1 MAMPAMGK
9 ARIALGVGFILL
21 LIPLIGAAWDHLK
34 SSSGA
39 CADKAVTGI
48 PKTANMVYIEQK
60 EIYLNSAVCIAV
72 RGERYFKAERAD
84 IDAAILA
91 VAAAE
96 KEVAQAETQKL
107 PEARTKLETARKA
120 LATAEAALATKSAA
134 KPVYLFIDEVRT
146 PSSMD
151 VFTSDSKDV
160 KDNKDGWTWKTLNIR
175 APDDAGAADGK
186 LWRQIL
192 GGTPFEGSRDVTL
205 AFGDKEGTLPR
216 TDAVTAEKVK
226 LRVYHWP
233 LLVSGALG
241 LALMAAGL
249 IGLGWDTGLLRDTP
263 PPPPAPPAVAK
274 PPPFS
279 LARVQFAWW
288 LFLVIG
294 GYLYVWLVT
303 GQYIGVVTA
312 GVLALMG
319 ISGASGLA
327 AQVIDP
333 TPNPEES
340 RGFLRDIMSEKGTFV
355 LQRVQ
360 MAAWTLILGVIFLWA
375 TLTSF
380 SFPNF
385 DTNLLVMAGIVNGVY
400 LGFKF
405 KQ

>member
-9 ARIALGVGFILL
+9 ARIALGVGFILI

-34 SSSGA
+34 SSEGA
-39 CADKAVTGI
+39 CADKLVSAI
-48 PKTANMVYIEQK
+48 PKTANMVYIEQN

-72 RGERYFKAERAD
+72 RGERYFKAERAE

-96 KEVAQAETQKL
+96 KDVAQAETQKL
-107 PEARTKLETARKA
+107 PEARTKLEAARKA

-134 KPVYLFIDEVRT
+134 KAVYLFIDEVRT

-151 VFTSDSKDV
+151 VYTSDSKDV
-160 KDNKDGWTWKTLNIR
+160 KDNKDGWTWKKLYIR
-175 APDDAGAADGK
+175 APDDAGATEGK

-192 GGTPFEGSRDVTL
+192 GGTPFEGSRYVTL
-205 AFGDKEGTLPR
+205 GFGDKEGTLPR
-216 TDAVTAEKVK
+216 TDAVTVEKVK

-233 LLVSGALG
+233 LLVAGALG

-263 PPPPAPPAVAK
+263 PPAATAPA
-274 PPPFS
+274 PFS

-303 GQYIGVVTA
+303 GQFIGVVTA
-312 GVLALMG
+312 GVLALIG
-319 ISGASGLA
+319 ISGVSGLA

-333 TPNPEES
+333 TPNPNAS
-340 RGFLRDIMSEKGTFV
+340 QGFLRDIMSENNTFV

-360 MAAWTLILGVIFLWA
+360 MAAWTLILGVIFLWT

-385 DTNLLVMAGIVNGVY
+385 DANLLVLAGIVNGVY

>member
-1 MAMPAMGK
+1 MAMGK
-9 ARIALGVGFILL
+9 ARIALGVGFILI
-21 LIPLIGAAWDHLK
+21 LIPLIGAAWDHVR
-34 SSSGA
+34 SPDEA
-39 CADKAVTGI
+39 CANKAVTGI
-48 PKTANMVYIEQK
+48 PKTANMVYVEQK
-60 EIYLNSAVCIAV
+60 EIYLNSAVCVAV
-72 RGERYFKAERAD
+72 RAQRYFKAERAD
-84 IDAAILA
+84 VDAALQA
-91 VAAAE
+91 VADADKAE
-96 KEVAQAETQKL
+96 KDVAPAETQKL
-107 PEARTKLETARKA
+107 QEARAKLETARKA

-134 KPVYLFIDEVRT
+134 KAVYLFIDEVRT

-151 VFTSDSKDV
+151 VYTSDSKDT
-160 KDNKDGWTWKTLNIR
+160 KDNKDGWTWKALNIR

-192 GGTPFEGSRDVTL
+192 GGTPFGGSRYVAL
-205 AFGDKEGTLPR
+205 GLGDKEGTLPR
-216 TDAVTAEKVK
+216 TDAVIVEKVK

-233 LLVSGALG
+233 LLVAGALG

-263 PPPPAPPAVAK
+263 PPAATAPA
-274 PPPFS
+274 PFS

-303 GQYIGVVTA
+303 GQFIGVVTT

-319 ISGASGLA
+319 ISGVSGLA

-333 TPNPEES
+333 TPNPNAS
-340 RGFLRDIMSEKGTFV
+340 QGFLRDIMSENNTFV

-360 MAAWTLILGVIFLWA
+360 MAAWTLILGVIFLWT

-385 DTNLLVMAGIVNGVY
+385 DPNLLVLAGIVNGVY

>member
-9 ARIALGVGFILL
+9 ARIALGVGFILI
-21 LIPLIGAAWDHLK
+21 LIPLIGAAWDHLQG
-34 SSSGA
+34 SSGA
-39 CADKAVTGI
+39 CADKAATGI

-60 EIYLNSAVCIAV
+60 EIHLNRAVCIAV
-72 RGERYFKAERAD
+72 RGERYFKAERAE

-96 KEVAQAETQKL
+96 KEVGQAETQKL

-120 LATAEAALATKSAA
+120 LATAEAALVTKSAA
-134 KPVYLFIDEVRT
+134 KPVHLFIDEVRT

-151 VFTSDSKDV
+151 VYTSDSKDV

-175 APDDAGAADGK
+175 APDDAGAAEGK

-192 GGTPFEGSRDVTL
+192 SGTPYEGSRDVTL

-216 TDAVTAEKVK
+216 TDAVIVEKVK
-226 LRVYHWP
+226 LRVYHLP
-233 LLVSGALG
+233 LLISGALG

-263 PPPPAPPAVAK
+263 PPAPTAPV
-274 PPPFS
+274 PFS

-333 TPNPEES
+333 TPNTNPS
-340 RGFLRDIMSEKGTFV
+340 QGFLRDIMSENGTFV

-360 MAAWTLILGVIFLWA
+360 MAAWTLILGAIFLWT

-385 DTNLLVMAGIVNGVY
+385 DANLLVLAGIVNGVY

>member
-1 MAMPAMGK
+1 M
-9 ARIALGVGFILL
+9 
-21 LIPLIGAAWDHLK
+21 
-34 SSSGA
+34 
-39 CADKAVTGI
+39 
-48 PKTANMVYIEQK
+48 
-60 EIYLNSAVCIAV
+60 
-72 RGERYFKAERAD
+72 
-84 IDAAILA
+84 
-91 VAAAE
+91 AAAE

-107 PEARTKLETARKA
+107 PEARTKLETASKA

-151 VFTSDSKDV
+151 VYTSDLKDV

-175 APDDAGAADGK
+175 APDDAGAAEGK

-192 GGTPFEGSRDVTL
+192 SGTPYEGSRDVTL

-216 TDAVTAEKVK
+216 TDAVIVEKVK
-226 LRVYHWP
+226 LRVYHLP
-233 LLVSGALG
+233 LLISGALG

-263 PPPPAPPAVAK
+263 PPAPTAPA
-274 PPPFS
+274 PFS

-303 GQYIGVVTA
+303 GQFIGVVTA

-333 TPNPEES
+333 TPNTNPS
-340 RGFLRDIMSEKGTFV
+340 QGFLRDIMSESGTFV

-360 MAAWTLILGVIFLWA
+360 MAAWTVILGVIFLWT
-375 TLTSF
+375 TL
-380 SFPNF
+380 
-385 DTNLLVMAGIVNGVY
+385 DELLVSELRYQPAGDGGHRQRRLPGLQVQAVTDHCLSAQPIILPRKASQASICDRATNS
-400 LGFKF
+400 LGWWACEMSPGPQITVGMPWPRKMPASVP
-405 KQ
+405 

>member
-1 MAMPAMGK
+1 MAMGK
-9 ARIALGVGFILL
+9 ARIALGVGFILI
-21 LIPLIGAAWDHLK
+21 LIPLIGAAWDHVR
-34 SSSGA
+34 SPDEA
-39 CADKAVTGI
+39 CANKAVTGI
-48 PKTANMVYIEQK
+48 PKTANMVYVEQK
-60 EIYLNSAVCIAV
+60 EIYLNSAVCVAV
-72 RGERYFKAERAD
+72 RAQRYFKTERAD
-84 IDAAILA
+84 VDAALQA
-91 VAAAE
+91 VADADKAE
-96 KEVAQAETQKL
+96 KDVAPAETQKL
-107 PEARTKLETARKA
+107 QEARAKLETARKA

-134 KPVYLFIDEVRT
+134 KAVYLFIDEVRT

-151 VFTSDSKDV
+151 VYTSDSKDT
-160 KDNKDGWTWKTLNIR
+160 KDNKDGWTWKALNIR
-175 APDDAGAADGK
+175 APDDASAADGK

-192 GGTPFEGSRDVTL
+192 GGTPFEGSRYVAL
-205 AFGDKEGTLPR
+205 GLGDKEGTLPR
-216 TDAVTAEKVK
+216 TDAVIVEKVK

-233 LLVSGALG
+233 LLVAGALG

-263 PPPPAPPAVAK
+263 PPAATAPA
-274 PPPFS
+274 PFS

-303 GQYIGVVTA
+303 GQFIGVVTT

-319 ISGASGLA
+319 ISGVSGLA

-333 TPNPEES
+333 TPNPNAS
-340 RGFLRDIMSEKGTFV
+340 QGFLRDIMSENNTFV

-360 MAAWTLILGVIFLWA
+360 MAAWTLILGVIFLWT

-385 DTNLLVMAGIVNGVY
+385 DPNLLVLAGIVNGVY

>member
-1 MAMPAMGK
+1 MPMPAMGK
-9 ARIALGVGFILL
+9 ARIALGVGFILI
-21 LIPLIGAAWDHLK
+21 LIPIIGAAWDHLK
-34 SSSGA
+34 SSEGA
-39 CADKAVTGI
+39 CADKLVSAI
-48 PKTANMVYIEQK
+48 PKTANMVYIDQK

-72 RGERYFKAERAD
+72 RGERYFKAERAE

-96 KEVAQAETQKL
+96 KDVAQAETQKL
-107 PEARTKLETARKA
+107 PEAKTKLETARKA
-120 LATAEAALATKSAA
+120 LATAEATLATKSAA
-134 KPVYLFIDEVRT
+134 KAVYLFIDEVRT

-151 VFTSDSKDV
+151 VYTSDSKDV
-160 KDNKDGWTWKTLNIR
+160 KDNKDGWTWKKLNIR
-175 APDDAGAADGK
+175 APDDAGVAEGK

-192 GGTPFEGSRDVTL
+192 GGTPFEGSRHVAL
-205 AFGDKEGTLPR
+205 GFGDKEGTLPR
-216 TDAVTAEKVK
+216 TDAVTVEKVK

-233 LLVSGALG
+233 LLVAGALG

-263 PPPPAPPAVAK
+263 PAAATAPA
-274 PPPFS
+274 PFS

-303 GQYIGVVTA
+303 GQFIGVVTT

-319 ISGASGLA
+319 ISGVSGLA

-333 TPNPEES
+333 TPNPNAS
-340 RGFLRDIMSEKGTFV
+340 QGFLRDIMSENNTFV

-360 MAAWTLILGVIFLWA
+360 MAAWTLILGVIFLWT

-385 DTNLLVMAGIVNGVY
+385 DPNLLVLAGIVNGVY

>member
-1 MAMPAMGK
+1 MAMGK
-9 ARIALGVGFILL
+9 ARIALGVGFILI
-21 LIPLIGAAWDHLK
+21 LIPLIGAAWDHVR
-34 SSSGA
+34 SPDEA
-39 CADKAVTGI
+39 CANKAVTGI
-48 PKTANMVYIEQK
+48 PKTANMVYVEQK
-60 EIYLNSAVCIAV
+60 EIYLNSAVCVAV
-72 RGERYFKAERAD
+72 RAQRYFKAERAD
-84 IDAAILA
+84 VDAALQA
-91 VAAAE
+91 VVDADKAE
-96 KEVAQAETQKL
+96 KDVAPAETQKL
-107 PEARTKLETARKA
+107 QEARAKLETARKA

-134 KPVYLFIDEVRT
+134 KAVYLFIDEVRT

-151 VFTSDSKDV
+151 VYTSDSKDT
-160 KDNKDGWTWKTLNIR
+160 KDNKDGWTWKALNIR

-192 GGTPFEGSRDVTL
+192 GGTPFGGSRYVAL
-205 AFGDKEGTLPR
+205 GLGDKEGTLPR
-216 TDAVTAEKVK
+216 TDAVIVEKVK

-233 LLVSGALG
+233 LLVAGALG

-263 PPPPAPPAVAK
+263 PPAATAPA
-274 PPPFS
+274 PFS

-303 GQYIGVVTA
+303 GQFIGVVTT

-319 ISGASGLA
+319 ISGVSGLA

-333 TPNPEES
+333 TPNPNAS
-340 RGFLRDIMSEKGTFV
+340 QGFLRDIMSENNTFV

-360 MAAWTLILGVIFLWA
+360 MAAWTLILGVIFLWT

-385 DTNLLVMAGIVNGVY
+385 DPNLLVLAGIVNGVY

>member
-1 MAMPAMGK
+1 MAMGK
-9 ARIALGVGFILL
+9 ARIALGVGFILI
-21 LIPLIGAAWDHLK
+21 LIPLIGAAWDHVR
-34 SSSGA
+34 SPDEA
-39 CADKAVTGI
+39 CANKAVTGI
-48 PKTANMVYIEQK
+48 PKTANMVYVEQK
-60 EIYLNSAVCIAV
+60 EIYLNSAVCVAV
-72 RGERYFKAERAD
+72 RAQRYFKTERAD
-84 IDAAILA
+84 VDAALQA
-91 VAAAE
+91 VADADKAE
-96 KEVAQAETQKL
+96 KDVAPAETQKL
-107 PEARTKLETARKA
+107 QEARAKLETARKA
-120 LATAEAALATKSAA
+120 LAAAEAALATKSAA
-134 KPVYLFIDEVRT
+134 KAVYLFIDEVRT

-151 VFTSDSKDV
+151 VYTSDSKDT
-160 KDNKDGWTWKTLNIR
+160 KDNKDGWTWKALNIR

-192 GGTPFEGSRDVTL
+192 GGTPFGGSRYVAL
-205 AFGDKEGTLPR
+205 GLGDKEGTLPR
-216 TDAVTAEKVK
+216 TDAVIVEKVK

-233 LLVSGALG
+233 LLVAGALG

-263 PPPPAPPAVAK
+263 PPAATAPA
-274 PPPFS
+274 PFS

-303 GQYIGVVTA
+303 GQFIGVVTT

-319 ISGASGLA
+319 ISGVSGLA

-333 TPNPEES
+333 TPNPNAS
-340 RGFLRDIMSEKGTFV
+340 QGFLRDIMSENNTFV

-360 MAAWTLILGVIFLWA
+360 MAAWTLILGVIFLWTA
-375 TLTSF
+375 LTSF

-385 DTNLLVMAGIVNGVY
+385 DPNLLVLAGIVNGVY

>member
-1 MAMPAMGK
+1 MAMGK
-9 ARIALGVGFILL
+9 ARIALGVGFILIL
-21 LIPLIGAAWDHLK
+21 FPLIGAAWDHVR
-34 SSSGA
+34 SPDEA
-39 CADKAVTGI
+39 CANKAVTGI
-48 PKTANMVYIEQK
+48 PKTANMVYVEQK
-60 EIYLNSAVCIAV
+60 EIYLNSAVCVAV
-72 RGERYFKAERAD
+72 RAQRYFKAERAD
-84 IDAAILA
+84 VDAALQA
-91 VAAAE
+91 VADADKAE
-96 KEVAQAETQKL
+96 KDVAPAETQKL
-107 PEARTKLETARKA
+107 QEARAKLETARKA

-134 KPVYLFIDEVRT
+134 KAVYLFIDEVRT

-151 VFTSDSKDV
+151 VYTSDSKDT
-160 KDNKDGWTWKTLNIR
+160 KDNKDGWTWKALNIR

-192 GGTPFEGSRDVTL
+192 GGTPFGGSRYVAL
-205 AFGDKEGTLPR
+205 GLGDKEGTLPR
-216 TDAVTAEKVK
+216 TDAVIVEKVK

-233 LLVSGALG
+233 LLVAGALG

-263 PPPPAPPAVAK
+263 PPAATAPA
-274 PPPFS
+274 PFS

-303 GQYIGVVTA
+303 GQFIGVVTT

-319 ISGASGLA
+319 ISGVSGLA

-333 TPNPEES
+333 TPNPNAS
-340 RGFLRDIMSEKGTFV
+340 QGFLRDIMSENNTFV

-360 MAAWTLILGVIFLWA
+360 MAAWTLILGVIFLWT

-385 DTNLLVMAGIVNGVY
+385 DPNLLVLAGIVNGVY

>member
-1 MAMPAMGK
+1 MPAMGK
-9 ARIALGVGFILL
+9 ARIALGVGFILIL
-21 LIPLIGAAWDHLK
+21 FPLIGAAWDHVR
-34 SSSGA
+34 SPEEA
-39 CADKAVTGI
+39 CANKSVAGI
-48 PKTANMVYIEQK
+48 PKTANMVYIDQK

-72 RGERYFKAERAD
+72 RGERYFKAERAE
-84 IDAAILA
+84 IDAATVA

-96 KEVAQAETQKL
+96 KDIAQAETQKL
-107 PEARTKLETARKA
+107 PEARAKLETARKA

-134 KPVYLFIDEVRT
+134 KAVYLFIDEVRT

-151 VFTSDSKDV
+151 VYTGDSKDI
-160 KDNKDGWTWKTLNIR
+160 KDNKDGWTWKALNIR

-192 GGTPFEGSRDVTL
+192 GGTPFEGSRYVAL
-205 AFGDKEGTLPR
+205 GLGDKEGTLPR
-216 TDAVTAEKVK
+216 TDAVIVEKVK
-226 LRVYHWP
+226 LRAYHWP
-233 LLVSGALG
+233 LLVAGALG

-263 PPPPAPPAVAK
+263 PAAATAPA
-274 PPPFS
+274 PFS

-303 GQYIGVVTA
+303 GQFIGVVTT

-319 ISGASGLA
+319 ISGISGLA

-333 TPNPEES
+333 TPNPNAS
-340 RGFLRDIMSEKGTFV
+340 QGFLRDIMSENNTFV

-360 MAAWTLILGVIFLWA
+360 MAAWTLILGVIFLWT

-385 DTNLLVMAGIVNGVY
+385 DPNLLVLAGIVNGVY

>member
-1 MAMPAMGK
+1 MAMGK
-9 ARIALGVGFILL
+9 ARIALGVGFILI
-21 LIPLIGAAWDHLK
+21 LIPLIGAAWDHVR
-34 SSSGA
+34 SPDEA
-39 CADKAVTGI
+39 CANKAVTGI
-48 PKTANMVYIEQK
+48 PKTANMVYVEQK
-60 EIYLNSAVCIAV
+60 EIYLNSAVCVAV
-72 RGERYFKAERAD
+72 RAQRYFKAERAD
-84 IDAAILA
+84 VDAALQA
-91 VAAAE
+91 VADADKAE
-96 KEVAQAETQKL
+96 KDVAPAETQKL
-107 PEARTKLETARKA
+107 QEARAKLETARKA

-134 KPVYLFIDEVRT
+134 KAVYLFIDEVRT

-151 VFTSDSKDV
+151 VYTSDSKDT
-160 KDNKDGWTWKTLNIR
+160 KDNKDGWTWKALNIR

-192 GGTPFEGSRDVTL
+192 GGTPFGGSRYVAL
-205 AFGDKEGTLPR
+205 GLGDKEGTLPR
-216 TDAVTAEKVK
+216 TDAVIVEKVK

-233 LLVSGALG
+233 LLVAGALG

-263 PPPPAPPAVAK
+263 PPAATAPA
-274 PPPFS
+274 PFS

-303 GQYIGVVTA
+303 GQFIGVVTT

-319 ISGASGLA
+319 ISGVSGLA

-333 TPNPEES
+333 TPNPNAS
-340 RGFLRDIMSEKGTFV
+340 QGFLRDIMSENNTFV

-360 MAAWTLILGVIFLWA
+360 MAAWTLILGVIFLWT

-385 DTNLLVMAGIVNGVY
+385 DPNLLVLAGIVNGV
-400 LGFKF
+400 
-405 KQ
+405 

>member
-1 MAMPAMGK
+1 MTMPATGK
-9 ARIALGVGFILL
+9 ARFALGLGFVLILISL
-21 LIPLIGAAWDHLK
+21 FGAAWDHWR
-34 SSSGA
+34 SPEEA
-39 CADKAVTGI
+39 CANKSVAAI
-48 PKTANMVYIEQK
+48 PKTANMVYIDQK

-72 RGERYFKAERAD
+72 RGERYFKAERAEV
-84 IDAAILA
+84 DAAILA

-96 KEVAQAETQKL
+96 KDVAQAETQKL
-107 PEARTKLETARKA
+107 QEVRTKLEMARKA

-134 KPVYLFIDEVRT
+134 KAVYLFIDEVRT

-151 VFTSDSKDV
+151 IYTSDSKDI

-175 APDDAGAADGK
+175 APDDAGAVEGK

-192 GGTPFEGSRDVTL
+192 GGTPFEGSRYVAL

-216 TDAVTAEKVK
+216 TDAVIVEKVK

-233 LLVSGALG
+233 LLIAGALG

-263 PPPPAPPAVAK
+263 PPSPTAPV
-274 PPPFS
+274 PFS

-303 GQYIGVVTA
+303 GQFIGVVTA
-312 GVLALMG
+312 GVLTLMG

-333 TPNPEES
+333 TPNTNPS
-340 RGFLRDIMSEKGTFV
+340 QGFLRDIMSETISGQRTFV

-360 MAAWTLILGVIFLWA
+360 MAAWTLILGVIFLWT

-385 DTNLLVMAGIVNGVY
+385 DANLLVLAGIVNGVY

>member
-1 MAMPAMGK
+1 MGK
-9 ARIALGVGFILL
+9 ARIALGVGFILIL
-21 LIPLIGAAWDHLK
+21 FPLIGAAWDHVR
-34 SSSGA
+34 SRDEA
-39 CADKAVTGI
+39 CANKSVTGI
-48 PKTANMVYIEQK
+48 PKTANLVYIEQK

-84 IDAAILA
+84 IDAAIVA

-96 KEVAQAETQKL
+96 KDVAQAETQKL
-107 PEARTKLETARKA
+107 PEARAKLETARKA
-120 LATAEAALATKSAA
+120 LAAAEAALATKSAA
-134 KPVYLFIDEVRT
+134 KAVYLFIDEVRT

-151 VFTSDSKDV
+151 VYTSDSKDV

-175 APDDAGAADGK
+175 APDDSGAAEGK

-192 GGTPFEGSRDVTL
+192 GGTPFEGSRYVAL
-205 AFGDKEGTLPR
+205 GLGDKEGALPR
-216 TDAVTAEKVK
+216 TDAVIVEKVK

-233 LLVSGALG
+233 LLVAGALG

-263 PPPPAPPAVAK
+263 PPAATAPA
-274 PPPFS
+274 PFS

-303 GQYIGVVTA
+303 GQFIGVVTT

-319 ISGASGLA
+319 ISGVSGLA

-333 TPNPEES
+333 TPNS
-340 RGFLRDIMSEKGTFV
+340 NASQGFLRDIMSENNTFV

-360 MAAWTLILGVIFLWA
+360 MAAWTLILGVIFLWT
-375 TLTSF
+375 TLTGF

-385 DTNLLVMAGIVNGVY
+385 DPNLLVLAGIVNGVY

>member
-1 MAMPAMGK
+1 MTMPAMGK
-9 ARIALGVGFILL
+9 ARIALGVGFV
-21 LIPLIGAAWDHLK
+21 LIVIAFLGAARDHWNG
-34 SSSGA
+34 SEGA
-39 CADKAVTGI
+39 CADKSVTGI

-60 EIYLNSAVCIAV
+60 EIFLNSAVCIAV
-72 RGERYFKAERAD
+72 RGERYFKAERTE
-84 IDAAILA
+84 IDAAIVA
-91 VAAAE
+91 VVAAE
-96 KEVAQAETQKL
+96 KDVAQAETQKL
-107 PEARTKLETARKA
+107 PEVRTKLETARKA

-134 KPVYLFIDEVRT
+134 KAVYLFIDEVRT

-151 VFTSDSKDV
+151 VYTSDSKDV

-175 APDDAGAADGK
+175 APDDAGAAEGK

-192 GGTPFEGSRDVTL
+192 GGTPFEGSRYVAL

-216 TDAVTAEKVK
+216 TDAVIVEKVK
-226 LRVYHWP
+226 LRVYYLP
-233 LLVSGALG
+233 LLIAGAVG

-263 PPPPAPPAVAK
+263 PPPPVPAAAAK
-274 PPPFS
+274 PVPFS

-303 GQYIGVVTA
+303 GQFIGVVTA
-312 GVLALMG
+312 GVLTLMG
-319 ISGASGLA
+319 ISGVSGLA

-333 TPNPEES
+333 TPNTNPS
-340 RGFLRDIMSEKGTFV
+340 QGFLRDIMSENNTFV

-360 MAAWTLILGVIFLWA
+360 MAAWTLILGVIFLWT

-385 DTNLLVMAGIVNGVY
+385 DTNLLVLAGIVNGVY

-405 KQ
+405 K